1 MVVTKMDDETI
12 FIKKGDEKTKIE
24 RPGKLYR
31 LIVKSDIMEIIIAE
45 LDPHA
50 ESKWF
55 QHNGEELHIILQ
67 GKLEYTVGEKSYRLS
82 EGDILWHRSNLRHR
96 AKNIGSEKTKYIT
109 IGTPPTFMIDEL

>member
-1 MVVTKMDDETI
+1 MNDKTI
-12 FIKKGDEKTKIE
+12 FIKKGDEKTKME

-31 LIVKSDIMEIIIAE
+31 LMVKSDKMETIIAE
-45 LDPHA
+45 LDPNA

-55 QHNGEELHIILQ
+55 QHNGEELHLILQ

-109 IGTPPTFMIDEL
+109 MGTPPTFMIDEL